1 MQKTLSKP
9 VLYLMSI
16 SAGLFVANL
25 YYSQPMLNLIAT
37 SFDVSESAVSNVPL
51 FTQLGYA
58 AGLLFI
64 VPLGDMV
71 PNMKILN
78 IDFIILILFLFLAA
92 VSPTLWVLIGSSFF
106 IGATSSIP
114 QMFVPMAAE
123 LSDEKNKGKSI
134 GIVMAGLLIGIIGSR
149 VISGLVGEQ
158 FGWRTMY
165 YVAMVIMVILFILLY
180 YKLPRLHPHFEGSY
194 GGLMKSLWTLFKRE
208 PALRL
213 AAVRGALSFATLS
226 AMWTT
231 LVFLLA
237 DSFGFGSG
245 ITGIFGLL
253 GIGGA
258 LGSTIVGRLND
269 RVSKNRMIWTA
280 VIMLIFS
287 WLVFLYSTHF
297 LIGIIIGVIAV
308 DLGQQTLHV
317 TNQDIILRK
326 ASGARNRLNTVYM
339 VIFFLGGA
347 VGTSLGALA
356 YVHFAWEGVSL
367 LSLFLC
373 IIIGIIHFIYRKK
386 TSDPQKSLLH

>member
-1 MQKTLSKP
+1 
-9 VLYLMSI
+9 
-16 SAGLFVANL
+16 
-25 YYSQPMLNLIAT
+25 MLNLIAT